1 MIDMDTLMP
10 LTNADTK
17 VGMKVLV
24 TMTPAHPNW
33 WDADRK
39 PYECWLPELKKV
51 GMKAS
56 SSLLSVYFQGGV
68 PILSALPPPHLT
80 TQQY

>member
-1 MIDMDTLMP
+1 MSKWTNPPLFSFALMINTIVRNWTYTLMP

-51 GMKAS
+51 GMKGDQ
-56 SSLLSVYFQGGV
+56 VRY
-68 PILSALPPPHLT
+68 
-80 TQQY
+80 